1 MFTKRT
7 LILNSLNEDL
17 HKAVVSFEKSADR
30 LKGNLRLYNFKEEP
44 KGVLTLGLLLAGEV
58 YKAGLTKIAGNIYEC
73 SCEIKKEISDFTCA
87 LVNSYNGE
95 IKPLLIGSS
104 NGASSK
110 SAETRLASCLGVL
123 QKKDMQEVKRILDKE
138 NIDLEENIDEI
149 VEQNMGSACEEN
161 CILCPYKK
169 AFFEEDNESREE
181 KEITK
186 EESCEEII
194 CENLSKNQEKSQKI
208 IKNSHIFD
216 EKETNNIFYEEI
228 SEQLNSLFEKYQA
241 EKTLENIISNSKWV
255 RIDYEDSGM
264 YYVVGLIYENEK
276 VKYICYGVP
285 GIWAENCPEEL
296 NGLAE
301 WLPLDENDPH
311 GKGYWISYQDA
322 TSGENIKIEV
332 V

>member
-123 QKKDMQEVKRILDKE
+123 QKKDMQEVKKILDKE

-149 VEQNMGSACEEN
+149 VDQNMGSACEEN

-181 KEITK
+181 NE
-186 EESCEEII
+186 
-194 CENLSKNQEKSQKI
+194 I
-208 IKNSHIFD
+208 IKNSQIFE
-216 EKETNNIFYEEI
+216 EKEENNIFYEEI
-228 SEQLNSLFEKYQA
+228 SGQLNSLFEKYQA